1 STEKV
6 DLTKLIDRVLKELKP
21 KADEK
26 NMRVSY
32 KKNIP
37 SLVVRGDK
45 EKLRTVI
52 SNLMGNAIKFTPDGG
67 MIWISVKEGKRS
79 VHFNIK
85 DNGIGIPIEHQSRI
99 FDKFHQVD
107 TSASREFEGMGLGL
121 AICKEIIDLHGGR
134 IWLKSKPSEGSE
146 FHFNIPIR

>member
-1 STEKV
+1 
-6 DLTKLIDRVLKELKP
+6 
-21 KADEK
+21 
-26 NMRVSY
+26 
-32 KKNIP
+32 
-37 SLVVRGDK
+37 
-45 EKLRTVI
+45 
-52 SNLMGNAIKFTPDGG
+52 
-67 MIWISVKEGKRS
+67 
-79 VHFNIK
+79 
-85 DNGIGIPIEHQSRI
+85 EHQSRI